1 MKKFVSV
8 LAASALCLTMGA
20 GVGANLFTASAA
32 EEVSHIKTSQTSVCG
47 LKPYAWYQ
55 FEDSENLGKDSMGN
69 FDLNMKVSGSGVY
82 AQKEK
87 AEGDSYVELRRKK
100 YDADYEYT
108 GKNEVNAENG
118 VLFYA
123 PFVKD
128 GLDMSDLITG
138 SYTVSITFRS
148 PTINTSIGS
157 HYMFSTGRYVDAPS
171 MVCWGKGI
179 RVQTGS
185 KLGVFGV
192 ENDQSKIDNDKT
204 NVRVKPESAS
214 TDTWY
219 NLTMVG
225 DAENN
230 EVKLYLDGVLA
241 ETVKVEGEVKFSNQG
256 QMELGSDYVFA
267 LGGQSAGTGGQTCHA
282 DIDISDCKVFDYALS
297 ADNVSALNKGEDTAY
312 TGLHV
317 ESVPELDVSAIDFQL
332 TDVNPMSELLNKLPN
347 KATVTLSDGSKVK
360 ASIAW
365 INKGNGKCF
374 GVIQSAEANSNAFHY
389 EYDCEYVVKFAYN
402 SEHVTISDVKVGS
415 DTMTP
420 DEVLVVDGSKSMS
433 MSFKL
438 EVKGDCGIDG
448 VWYDDTNE
456 FIEDAWAG
464 DDEGYIYLRIRE
476 GAVVTIVSHSAAD
489 NTPDTPVTPDDGS
502 KGDTTGNKKKGCGSV
517 MIGAFVPVALV
528 AVAFACKKERE

>member
-1 MKKFVSV
+1 MKKVISV

-20 GVGANLFTASAA
+20 GVGSNLFAASAA
-32 EEVSHIKTSQTSVCG
+32 EDVSHIKTAQTSVCG

-55 FEDSENLGKDSMGN
+55 FEDEDNLGKDTMGN
-69 FDLNMKVSGSGVY
+69 FDLTMKVSGSGVY
-82 AQKEK
+82 AQKK
-87 AEGDSYVELRRKK
+87 KSEGDNYVELRRKA
-100 YDADYEYT
+100 YDEDYEYT
-108 GKNEVNAENG
+108 LEKEASADNG

-148 PTINTSIGS
+148 PTINANLGS
-157 HYMFSTGRYVDAPS
+157 YYMFSTGRYIDAPS

-185 KLGVFGV
+185 KLGVFGASA
-192 ENDQSKIDNDKT
+192 EQNTIDNDTT
-204 NVRVKPESAS
+204 NVRVRPENPSE
-214 TDTWY
+214 DTWY
-219 NLTMVG
+219 NITMVG

-230 EVKLYLDGVLA
+230 VVKLYLDGVL
-241 ETVKVEGEVKFSNQG
+241 VESVQLQGVAFSNQG
-256 QMELGSDYVFA
+256 KMDLGSDYVFA
-267 LGGQSAGTGGQTCHA
+267 LGGQSAGTGAQTCHA

-297 ADNVSALNKGEDTAY
+297 AENVSALNKGEETSY
-312 TGLHV
+312 SGIYV

-332 TDVNPMSELLNKLPN
+332 TDVNPMSELLNNLPD
-347 KATVTLSDGSKVK
+347 KATVTLSDGSKNK

-374 GVIQSAEANSNAFHY
+374 GVLQSSEANLNAFHY

-402 SEHVTISDVKVGS
+402 SEHVTISDIKVGS
-415 DTMTP
+415 DSMNP
-420 DEVLVVDGSKSMS
+420 DEVLKVDGSKSMS

-456 FIEDAWAG
+456 FIEDAWSG

-476 GAVVTIVSHSAAD
+476 GAVVTIVSHAAD
-489 NTPDTPVTPDDGS
+489 NTPDTPVTPDDEP
-502 KGDTTGNKKKGCGSV
+502 KNDTTGNKKKGCGSV
-517 MIGAFVPVALV
+517 MIGAFVPVALL
-528 AVAFACKKERE
+528 AAAFACKKERE